1 MVLLV
6 DANIVLDILLDR
18 KEFVENSSIVWKLCE
33 TKKVK
38 GYLSTLTI
46 SNLIYVMRKEL
57 NPSQIEEIINVL
69 KMIFEIVDLTEN
81 DLLKVAKLKWNDF
94 EDAVQSIIAER
105 IQADYIV
112 TRNIKDFLN
121 SNVKAFTPHDII
133 MAYEL

>member
-18 KEFVENSSIVWKLCE
+18 KEFVENSSIVLKLCE

-38 GYLSTLTI
+38 GYISTLTI

-81 DLLKVAKLKWNDF
+81 DLLKATKLKWNDF

-121 SNVKAFTPHDII
+121 SQVKAFTPHDII

>member
-38 GYLSTLTI
+38 GYISTLTI

-81 DLLKVAKLKWNDF
+81 DLLKAAKLKWNDF

-121 SNVKAFTPHDII
+121 SQVKAFTPHDII